1 MRIVFTIPPRSS
13 QTLSTPRIFIRA
25 NPDFWYSPT
34 IAFRSSF
41 HSSSRYLPD
50 PVTQRKIPRSRVVI
64 CPRNAFSLNPRFPEK
79 RTSSTWL
86 PRRNGNCGTQVVASV
101 VVGDQPLP
109 QVVHQRPLGDLL
121 VSPQAGDIRK
131 AGRRKRG
138 EPLPT
143 AVT

>member
-1 MRIVFTIPPRSS
+1 MRIVFTIPPRSY

-86 PRRNGNCGTQVVASV
+86 PGGPPPPPPGDPPSPPRRPRPTAGRPGGGGG
-101 VVGDQPLP
+101 GDQW
-109 QVVHQRPLGDLL
+109 
-121 VSPQAGDIRK
+121 
-131 AGRRKRG
+131 KRG
-138 EPLPT
+138 AFSREPGIERK
-143 AVT
+143 